1 MCMESDPAKAFD
13 YYMKAAKNGNME
25 ARMEAA
31 RFIEESEASDEDYSL
46 IRAWY
51 LEAATAGDAQAQNNL
66 GLLYAYGRG
75 VEKDLGTA
83 AAWFGRAAANGC
95 VEAFDHLKNLSDLA
109 AK

>member
-1 MCMESDPAKAFD
+1 M
-13 YYMKAAKNGNME
+13 
-25 ARMEAA
+25 
-31 RFIEESEASDEDYSL
+31 ASDEDYSL